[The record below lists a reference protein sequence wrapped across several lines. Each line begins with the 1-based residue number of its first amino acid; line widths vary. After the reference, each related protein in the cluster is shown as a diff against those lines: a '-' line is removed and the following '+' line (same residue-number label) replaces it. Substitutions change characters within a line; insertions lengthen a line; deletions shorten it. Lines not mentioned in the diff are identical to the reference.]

1 MTHDLRVSVI
11 TTLKNEEVT
20 IREFLDSL
28 LAQSRPPD
36 EIVITDGGSTDG
48 TVEIIQQYIQ
58 RGVPVRLLVI
68 PGANRS
74 VGRNAAIRAAKYD
87 IIACTDAGCRLDK
100 NWLKN
105 IIKPFGVDPATMV
118 VAGFFRVTP
127 HGLFEE
133 CVSALTGFPPE
144 GTDPNTWLPSS
155 RSIAYRK
162 EAWKKVGGYP
172 EQFSFNEDTP
182 FAISLRK
189 AGFKFTNAE
198 DALVYWRPRS
208 TLWAFFKQYHAYAR
222 GDGQAL
228 INVAGYGLRTSIYVS
243 GAILLVWGIFF
254 RPLWMV
260 LLAGTVF
267 YLLRRLLRA
276 WRRLPKWPV
285 LFIVPALAIVSDL
298 ADISGYLRGIIER
311 FVTRGEWS

>member
-1 MTHDLRVSVI
+1 MTHNLRVSVI
-11 TTLKNEEVT
+11 STFKDEEAT

-48 TVEIIQQYIQ
+48 TVEIVQEYIQ
-58 RGVPVRLLVI
+58 RGVPARLLVI

-74 VGRNAAIRAAKYD
+74 VGRNAAIRVAKYD
-87 IIACTDAGCRLDK
+87 IIACTDVGCKLDK
-100 NWLKN
+100 EWLKN
-105 IIKPFGVDPATMV
+105 IVKPFMTDPETMV
-118 VAGFFRVTP
+118 VAGFFEVLP
-127 HGLFEE
+127 QSLFEE
-133 CVSALTGFPPE
+133 CVGALTGFPPE
-144 GTDPNTWLPSS
+144 GTDPAVWLPSS

-182 FAISLRK
+182 FDISLRR

-228 INVAGYGLRTSIYVS
+228 INVAGYGLRTAIYVG
-243 GAILLVWGIFF
+243 GAIMLVWGIFF
-254 RPLWMV
+254 RSLWIV
-260 LLAGTVF
+260 LLVGTVF
-267 YLLRRLLRA
+267 YLLRRLVRA

-285 LFIVPALAIVSDL
+285 LFIIPVLVIVNDL
-298 ADISGYLRGIIER
+298 ADISGYLRGVIER
-311 FVTRGEWS
+311 FVTGGEWS